1 MVVSCVVA
9 LQVVCFGIGWSGWID
24 GALLAMEE
32 GRSVAVERFRL
43 ELQVLLLLT
52 SVSAWRS
59 TGREFADVV
68 DE

>member
-52 SVSAWRS
+52 SVPA
-59 TGREFADVV
+59 
-68 DE
+68 